1 MQSSVVFKLRSS
13 KQNAS
18 IATPTPT
25 PTRTPLPFPQQ
36 RQQLQPLQQRQPLQK
51 PSTVMKTVNPT
62 IPTSS
67 PSVIR
72 TNFTNFIKN
81 VNTSKGGCSSCGG
94 AK

>member
-1 MQSSVVFKLRSS
+1 
-13 KQNAS
+13 
-18 IATPTPT
+18 
-25 PTRTPLPFPQQ
+25 
-36 RQQLQPLQQRQPLQK
+36 
-51 PSTVMKTVNPT
+51 VMKTVNPA

-94 AK
+94 AR

>member
-18 IATPTPT
+18 MATPT

-36 RQQLQPLQQRQPLQK
+36 RQQLQQRQPLQQ
-51 PSTVMKTVNPT
+51 PSTVMKTVNPA

-94 AK
+94 AR